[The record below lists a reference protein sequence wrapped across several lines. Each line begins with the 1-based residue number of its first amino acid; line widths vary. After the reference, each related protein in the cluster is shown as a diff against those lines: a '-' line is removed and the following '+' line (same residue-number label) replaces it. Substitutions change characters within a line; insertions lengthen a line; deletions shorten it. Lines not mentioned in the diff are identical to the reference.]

1 LKLALEA
8 ISLAV
13 ALVRGDHGDIAGGR
27 AGHYFEDV
35 PVALGLLVHPL
46 SVGPQVRTREKTRI
60 ESPNGRTV
68 KGWRCHTDPDSFVVR
83 PGSIGAIGREG
94 AGSEVG
100 RTKNMVQP
108 CALLPISVVKGEIP
122 FLGAQERRVK
132 VVHQGRGKVDPV
144 IGFWPRRFPVNGA
157 RAAIPITSPESNGK
171 RVKKKGMVL
180 KGLEEGKAF
189 RGVGVGIQVRHRKGV
204 TAYLHRRQD
213 QPIPKMERR
222 RN

>member
-1 LKLALEA
+1 
-8 ISLAV
+8 
-13 ALVRGDHGDIAGGR
+13 
-27 AGHYFEDV
+27 
-35 PVALGLLVHPL
+35 
-46 SVGPQVRTREKTRI
+46 
-60 ESPNGRTV
+60 
-68 KGWRCHTDPDSFVVR
+68 
-83 PGSIGAIGREG
+83 
-94 AGSEVG
+94 
-100 RTKNMVQP
+100 
-108 CALLPISVVKGEIP
+108 VVKGEIP